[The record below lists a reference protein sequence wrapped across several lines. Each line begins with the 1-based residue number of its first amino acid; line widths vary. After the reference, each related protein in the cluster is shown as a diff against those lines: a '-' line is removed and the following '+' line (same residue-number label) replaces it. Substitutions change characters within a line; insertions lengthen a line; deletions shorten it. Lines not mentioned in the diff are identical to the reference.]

1 MLSTS
6 PNGWLDAAS
15 WNRVVMTGRKIIVIG
30 AGIAGLVAA
39 RRLTRAGYTVR
50 ILEAGETPGGRVG
63 DREVRGIRFNAGA
76 RLVYSF
82 SKPFNALLDEIG
94 LTEALVPVRRLSADC
109 VGLDES
115 WTVELMPGAKSLLTP
130 SISVSERL
138 RFVSFG
144 LEALAAR
151 SHTDPDD
158 AASALDA
165 DGVSLADY
173 IRSHLGPNVL
183 ARMVEPIFRG
193 TRNWSPEEV
202 SAAFFASTAPHL
214 VGRDTVHVFRGGMG
228 RLPSALAD
236 GLTIDCGIVVRAV
249 ETPGSGHCRVHAEGN
264 GQPVVHEASIV
275 ICATEGSLAAMLF
288 PGLPADDRA
297 FFAGVCYNPLGIVHY
312 RLNRQVEPAMKFFA
326 REAAGAISTWQQV
339 PGNDATGQ
347 APQLYAQLSPEA
359 AEEARLRGKTDR
371 LDELV
376 EERVRELYPDLDT
389 DCTDRHSQWIECML
403 PVFYPGYAGAMA
415 VFRERQSS
423 ARRNVYFCGDYL
435 AQALV
440 TGAAASGERTA
451 RDIVSHWGGG

>member
-1 MLSTS
+1 VD
-6 PNGWLDAAS
+6 G
-15 WNRVVMTGRKIIVIG
+15 
-30 AGIAGLVAA
+30 
-39 RRLTRAGYTVR
+39 
-50 ILEAGETPGGRVG
+50 
-63 DREVRGIRFNAGA
+63 
-76 RLVYSF
+76 
-82 SKPFNALLDEIG
+82 
-94 LTEALVPVRRLSADC
+94 
-109 VGLDES
+109 S
-115 WTVELMPGAKSLLTP
+115 WTVELMPGMKSLLTP
-130 SISVSERL
+130 GLSASERF
-138 RFVSFG
+138 RFVAFG
-144 LEALAAR
+144 LQALAIRHR
-151 SHTDPDD
+151 SDPND
-158 AASALDA
+158 AASVPEADDA
-165 DGVSLADY
+165 TLAAY
-173 IRSHLGPNVL
+173 IHKKLGPGVL

-193 TRNWSPEEV
+193 TRSWNPEEV

-249 ETPGSGHCRVHAEGN
+249 ETPGSGPCRIHAEGN
-264 GQPVVHEASIV
+264 GQPVVHEADIV
-275 ICATEGSLAAMLF
+275 ICATEGSLAATLF

-297 FFAGVCYNPLGIVHY
+297 FFAGVCYNPLGVVHY
-312 RLNRQVEPAMKFFA
+312 RLNRQVEPAMKFFTRDIA
-326 REAAGAISTWQQV
+326 SAISTWQQV

-389 DCTDRHSQWIECML
+389 DCTDRHSQWIERML

-415 VFRERQSS
+415 AFRDRQSA